1 MRACRASA
9 VALLALCAVGAWM
22 PACASALTTFG
33 ADLNRPANTGF
44 DCGVGPGTGAL
55 GQPVYYPTNVS
66 TCTWF
71 ASGRN
76 FGQLENTLVPSGQGT
91 VTNVR
96 VRVGPITGPM
106 QVVVLRAVRSAQG
119 PVGTTPGGA
128 GVNAVCCK
136 EVGRSGVF
144 VPPPNA
150 VSNVAVNLPVK
161 SDIVPNPISL
171 AYDFDML
178 GLSVLA
184 PGVPIPAHD
193 VGNYQDVTG
202 PTGGIYFPAIL
213 PGQERADSFGTLGY
227 QLLLQADW
235 EPVQVGAT
243 PGAAITLVV
252 PAVSVTRR
260 FLRLSLRCNQATP
273 CVGALN
279 VQTSGA
285 AAAVASQLIGDATA
299 KRKRTVTIAKAKLK
313 IRAGATARVKAKLTR
328 KGKRIVRRK
337 KRPRFYANVKFGRTL
352 VLSSPITLKKKPKR

>member
-1 MRACRASA
+1 
-9 VALLALCAVGAWM
+9 VLLAVGAWFS
-22 PACASALTTFG
+22 ADASALTTFG

-44 DCGVGPGTGAL
+44 DCGVGPGAGAL
-55 GQPVYYPTNVS
+55 GQPVYYPTNVTS
-66 TCTWF
+66 CTWL
-71 ASGRN
+71 AAGRN
-76 FGQLENTLVPSGQGT
+76 FGQLESSLVPSGQGT

-128 GVNAVCCK
+128 GVNAACCK

-144 VPPPNA
+144 VPAPNA
-150 VSNVAVNLPVK
+150 VTNIAVNLPVK

-193 VGNYQDVTG
+193 VGTYQDVTG
-202 PTGGIYFPAIL
+202 PIAHAYFPAML

-235 EPVQVGAT
+235 EPVQVAGGTAA
-243 PGAAITLVV
+243 AAITLVV
-252 PAVSVTRR
+252 PAASVTRR

-279 VQTSGA
+279 VQTGGAGA
-285 AAAVASQLIGDATA
+285 AVVSRLIGSAKA
-299 KRKRTVTIAKAKLK
+299 KRKRVVTIAKAKLR
-313 IRAGATARVKAKLTR
+313 ISAGGTARIKAKLTR
-328 KGKRIVRRK
+328 KGRRIVRRK
-337 KRPRFYANVKFGRTL
+337 KRPKLYANVRLAGKL
-352 VLSSPITLKKKPKR
+352 VLSSPIALKKKK

>member
-1 MRACRASA
+1 
-9 VALLALCAVGAWM
+9 M
-22 PACASALTTFG
+22 PADAGALTTFG

-55 GQPVYYPTNVS
+55 GQPVYYPTNV
-66 TCTWF
+66 TNCTWL
-71 ASGRN
+71 ATGRN

-91 VTNVR
+91 VTSVR

-128 GVNAVCCK
+128 GVNAACCK

-144 VPPPNA
+144 VPPANA
-150 VSNVAVNLPVK
+150 VSNIAVNLPVK
-161 SDIVPNPISL
+161 SDVVPNPITL

-178 GLSVLA
+178 GLNVLA

-202 PTGGIYFPAIL
+202 PTAAIYFPAML

-235 EPVQVGAT
+235 VPIQGAGAT
-243 PGAAITLVV
+243 TGAAITLVV
-252 PAVSVTRR
+252 PAASVTRR
-260 FLRLSLRCNQATP
+260 FLLLSLRCNQATS

-279 VQTSGA
+279 VQNRGA
-285 AAAVASQLIGDATA
+285 AAAVVSRLLGGTKA
-299 KRKRTVTIAKAKLK
+299 KRRRALTIARGKIR
-313 IRAGATARVKAKLTR
+313 IRAGATSRVKVKLTR
-328 KGKRIVRRK
+328 KGKRIVRRR
-337 KRPRFYANVKFGRTL
+337 KRPKLYANVTLGRKL
-352 VLSSPITLKKKPKR
+352 VLSSPITLKKRPKR

>member
-1 MRACRASA
+1 
-9 VALLALCAVGAWM
+9 M
-22 PACASALTTFG
+22 PADAGALTTFG

-55 GQPVYYPTNVS
+55 GQPVYYPTNV
-66 TCTWF
+66 TNCTWL
-71 ASGRN
+71 ATGRN

-106 QVVVLRAVRSAQG
+106 QVVVLRAVRSALG

-128 GVNAVCCK
+128 GVNAACCK

-161 SDIVPNPISL
+161 SDIVPNPISQ
-171 AYDFDML
+171 AYDFDAI
-178 GLSVLA
+178 GLNVLA

-202 PTGGIYFPAIL
+202 PTAAIYFPAIL

-235 EPVQVGAT
+235 EPIQVAGGAT
-243 PGAAITLVV
+243 TGAAITLVV
-252 PAVSVTRR
+252 PAASVTGR
-260 FLRLSLRCNQATP
+260 FLLLSLRCNQATP

-279 VQTSGA
+279 VQNRGA
-285 AAAVASQLIGDATA
+285 AAAVAAQLIGGTSA
-299 KRKRTVTIAKAKLK
+299 KRSRALTIAKGKIS
-313 IRAGATARVKAKLTR
+313 IRAGATSRVKAKLTR
-328 KGKRIVRRK
+328 KGRKIVRRR
-337 KRPRFYANVKFGRTL
+337 KRLKLYANVTLARKL
-352 VLSSPITLKKKPKR
+352 VLSSPITLRKKPKR